1 MGRTA
6 ATQRGLSGS
15 GYRFRVYPDG
25 MSLGYVFVLFFCGAP
40 FCTCFCDACG
50 LGFRAYPKP

>member
-40 FCTCFCDACG
+40 FCTCFILRRLWFRVQG
-50 LGFRAYPKP
+50 LP